1 MNKILNCRVIQSSS
15 ESYGVTMQ
23 ILYGQKHFHKD
34 LYKNSDYYVDISE
47 AQQVISTTGTV
58 VRESGLNPVGE
69 VQLVGDPAS
78 FTPLPYSPGHGRMM
92 GNMMKDGEVWEY
104 CPRGFLKNV
113 IKNAS
118 EIGFKVNAAFEN
130 EFYLLRKDEE
140 DIVPSDNTPFASTYA
155 MDINYKVTRD
165 MVEAL

>member
-1 MNKILNCRVIQSSS
+1 MNKNFKLPCDTEFIRILWCDNANIIRAKA
-15 ESYGVTMQ
+15 
-23 ILYGQKHFHKD
+23 LHKD

-47 AQQVISTTGTV
+47 AQQAISTTGTV

-104 CPRGFLKNV
+104 CPRGFLK
-113 IKNAS
+113 
-118 EIGFKVNAAFEN
+118 
-130 EFYLLRKDEE
+130 
-140 DIVPSDNTPFASTYA
+140 T
-155 MDINYKVTRD
+155 
-165 MVEAL
+165 

>member
-1 MNKILNCRVIQSSS
+1 MIQSSS

-104 CPRGFLKNV
+104 CPRGFLKNI

-130 EFYLLRKDEE
+130 EFYLLRKDEK
-140 DIVPSDNTPFASTYA
+140 DIAPSDNTPFASTYA
-155 MDINYKVTRD
+155 MDINYKVTHD